1 MTLSDIHKFFELIDK
16 GEIEVYN
23 EASVQFE
30 LGWYLKKKFPSAKIS
45 LERNISHLKFN
56 KSEFEKSETD
66 ILFTDTL
73 NHSHSIIEL
82 KAPINQDQV
91 RPVTVFEWIKDLKF
105 LEQLTK
111 KGISCYSIFIT
122 DNKGYLDSNRKT
134 GRLLKDFRNKNISGE
149 YQKHLKSSEKNE
161 IIFINNTYQ
170 FEWKAIGKGL
180 FYFIAEPKLNTTKPK
195 LHLNAV

>member
-1 MTLSDIHKFFELIDK
+1 MKLSDINKFFELIDK

-30 LGWYLKKKFPSAKIS
+30 LGWYLKKKFPNSKIS
-45 LERNISHLKFN
+45 LERNISHLKFD

-91 RPVTVFEWIKDLKF
+91 RPVTVFEWIRDLKF
-105 LEQLTK
+105 LEELTK
-111 KGISCYSIFIT
+111 KGISCFSIFIT
-122 DNKGYLDSNRKT
+122 DNNGYLKSNRKT
-134 GRLLKDFRNKNISGE
+134 GKLLTDFRNKKIYGE
-149 YQKHLKSSEKNE
+149 YQKHVKSSKKNKK
-161 IIFINNTYQ
+161 IFINNTYQ
-170 FEWKAIGKGL
+170 FEWKDIGKGL
-180 FYFIAEPKLNTTKPK
+180 FYFIAEPEPK
-195 LHLNAV
+195 DNKT